1 MFTETIYLFSHTQH
15 SEWCAPCTV
24 HHYDMIVSNWIKK
37 KHQQTKR
44 KLLVF
49 IYSFLR
55 PTVAVRKK
63 IRCCLFGLSFFF
75 LAGLWKFRMNR
86 LLHIF
91 RTICRPIKMFG
102 IYWCWHQHFKSQ
114 VFPYNRLIITA
125 FATIVVWFC
134 DCGLLSHWY
143 RVSYPKTI
151 APTNTQR

>member
-15 SEWCAPCTV
+15 SEWCAPCTT
-24 HHYDMIVSNWIKK
+24 MIWLFRIELEKK
-37 KHQQTKR
+37 NTNKPKGNYSCSYIHFFVQP
-44 KLLVF
+44 LLFEKKSVVV
-49 IYSFLR
+49 YSVYR
-55 PTVAVRKK
+55 
-63 IRCCLFGLSFFF
+63 FFF

-91 RTICRPIKMFG
+91 RTICRPIKMIG